1 MDPRSPVT
9 LPFGA
14 ADAYPSAGDC
24 QPAVVGRPRGGRA
37 EGPLAVSAN
46 NFTVSGRHLA
56 REENRAEAAQL
67 LSPFAMQ
74 MAIVL
79 AGSALMAL
87 FLWLTVERL
96 AATERLLASCGV

>member
-1 MDPRSPVT
+1 MDPRSPI
-9 LPFGA
+9 PF
-14 ADAYPSAGDC
+14 PSCDY
-24 QPAVVGRPRGGRA
+24 QPAGVPAAPAQGLRP
-37 EGPLAVSAN
+37 VSAS
-46 NFTVSGRHLA
+46 NFTVSCRHLA
-56 REENRAEAAQL
+56 HEQNRAEAARF